1 MTFGVSCF
9 LCEGKLHRG
18 VKEKAEQHRR
28 VVKMVVHPAYNDSSK
43 DSDIVLLKLQTPV
56 RLERASVV
64 PVCLPAKNSTFSRT
78 LSGVRLSTVSGWGRQ
93 ELFGMTSD
101 VLQRLVLPRVGLQE
115 CRLHTRLNITKNMLC
130 AGFKSGGQDA
140 CRGDSGG
147 PLVTRY
153 RRTWF
158 LTGVVS
164 WGKGCAVENMYGVY
178 VRVANFLSWIE
189 ETVATG

>member
-1 MTFGVSCF
+1 MNVVS
-9 LCEGKLHRG
+9 EGKHDRG
-18 VKEKAEQHRR
+18 VQERSEQQRQ
-28 VVKMVVHPAYNDSSK
+28 VVKMIIHPAYNDSSK
-43 DSDIVLLKLQTPV
+43 DSDIVLMKLQRPV
-56 RLERASVV
+56 RLERYVV
-64 PVCLPAKNSTFSRT
+64 PICLPAQNSTFSRT
-78 LSGVRLSTVSGWGRQ
+78 LAGVRLSTVSGWGRQ

-101 VLQRLVLPRVGLQE
+101 VLQRLVLPRVPLQE

-130 AGFKSGGQDA
+130 AGFKTGGQDA

-164 WGKGCAVENMYGVY
+164 WGKGCAAENMYGIY
-178 VRVANFLSWIE
+178 VRVANFLTWIE
-189 ETVATG
+189 DTMTAG